1 MSQHRNRAPEN
12 RASQEPGLLLD
23 DKQWAYLRKRYELTP
38 RELEIAAL
46 VCRGY
51 RNGSIAESLHITPGT
66 VKAHMRNIYRKV
78 RVKSRIRMLLTFVQ
92 EAQSVAGSPGLVQ
105 TAHVLGPR

>member
-1 MSQHRNRAPEN
+1 MSHPRDKAPPDRAGPQ
-12 RASQEPGLLLD
+12 ADLLLD
-23 DKQWAYLRKRYELTP
+23 DRQWAYLRRHYELTP

-51 RNGSIAESLHITPGT
+51 RNGSIAESLGITAGT

-78 RVKSRIRMLLTFVQ
+78 RVNSRIGMLLTFVQ
-92 EAQSVAGSPGLVQ
+92 ETQKSSAGGRGVQ
-105 TAHVLGPR
+105 PARVLD